1 MRKSR
6 GSHFTLQVIK
16 KPTNPP
22 RIQFIIPFHGLRVNS
37 LISAAVLHL
46 PYITALV
53 AQNGTIPDHRPYS
66 YTQEEEDQRNKVKMN
81 IFWRLLFSQD
91 FHIACHTT
99 IPTSKVLYFMNVRDD
114 ERWQERQRKFNL
126 NQNSARNKQ
135 KRGYLLIL
143 SFKIYRVFSRM
154 KTADTGN

>member
-6 GSHFTLQVIK
+6 DSNFTLQVIK

-22 RIQFIIPFHGLRVNS
+22 RPQFIIPFHGLRVNS
-37 LISAAVLHL
+37 LISVAVLHL
-46 PYITALV
+46 PYIIALV

-66 YTQEEEDQRNKVKMN
+66 YTQEEDNQKNKGKMN
-81 IFWRLLFSQD
+81 MFWRLLFSQD
-91 FHIACHTT
+91 FQIACHAT
-99 IPTSKVLYFMNVRDD
+99 IPTSKVLYFINVRDE

-135 KRGYLLIL
+135 KRSYLLIP
-143 SFKIYRVFSRM
+143 SFKTYRVFSLM
-154 KTADTGN
+154 KTADAGN